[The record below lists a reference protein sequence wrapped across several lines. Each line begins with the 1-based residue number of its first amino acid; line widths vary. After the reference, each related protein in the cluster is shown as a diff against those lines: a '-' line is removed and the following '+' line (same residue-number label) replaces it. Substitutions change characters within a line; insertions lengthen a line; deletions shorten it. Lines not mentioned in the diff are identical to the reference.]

1 MPKRSKKGKR
11 RNNKG
16 GSSSSTMG
24 SGNETYAFQGSQ
36 TYTLVGGEV
45 NFAIEPTAAGINLPR
60 LTTLTD
66 PFLRYR
72 FRELTFQLM
81 CDTAST
87 MADTA
92 ACIVAKDVLNTAVGS
107 ILQASETGV
116 CSYVSTKQ
124 TVHGQKV
131 KVPRDVLCGL
141 ETWYQTQGGGA
152 GIDQEEIAQ
161 CECYIFQAAGTPA
174 IRIWWWG
181 VIECAGPVDP
191 ANSPIPEA
199 LYSRELEN
207 LKRRYQLYLTN
218 LKAKDDVT
226 RGQLQRLYPQLAILG
241 PPPPAVPKKP
251 LASTPGE
258 FPGISLVL

>member
-1 MPKRSKKGKR
+1 
-11 RNNKG
+11 
-16 GSSSSTMG
+16 MG

-36 TYTLVGGEV
+36 TYTLSSGSL

-72 FRELTFQLM
+72 FRELSFQLM
-81 CDTAST
+81 CDSNSVTG
-87 MADTA
+87 DTA
-92 ACIVAKDVLNTAVGS
+92 VCIASKDVLNTAIGS
-107 ILQASETGV
+107 ILEASETGV

-124 TVHGQKV
+124 TVHGHKV
-131 KVPRDVLCGL
+131 KVPRNVLCGL
-141 ETWYQTQGGGA
+141 ETWYQTQGGGT
-152 GIDQEEIAQ
+152 GVDQEEIAQ
-161 CECYIFQAAGTPA
+161 CEAYIFQVGSSNDV

-199 LYSRELEN
+199 LYSRELVT
-207 LKRRYQLYLTN
+207 LKRRYQLYIDG

-226 RGQLQRLYPQLAILG
+226 RGQLQRLYPQLAFLG
-241 PPPPAVPKKP
+241 PPSSVP
-251 LASTPGE
+251 TR
-258 FPGISLVL
+258 SLQLPIAM